1 MRSRKAKTD
10 LRSNSPSAASP
21 TLSPSQPNRR
31 KTTTGERPWHL
42 HSTFLPAPMPGCPA
56 SMVRSKSAASPCIP
70 RTTICPACF
79 TRCRYAPR
87 SPKAPSP
94 SIDTNGAKA
103 MPGVKAVYTRQ
114 NLGKLFRSAPSPDGL
129 SGYLDERRP
138 PFDDDIIRYYG
149 QYVAAVVALTY
160 EQAAA
165 AANAVKVTYK
175 AEKPDVRDHLET
187 DEKPTV
193 DSHRGNPDQAFDSA
207 PVKLDET
214 YSTPTE
220 THNPIE
226 LHASVATWDGQNFT
240 LYETTQAVVNH
251 RDVLAQMLGVPQEN
265 VRVISR
271 FLGSGFGGKLWPWTH
286 CLIAASAARNLN
298 RPVKLVVTR
307 DMMFQTVGHRPNT
320 QQRIRIGAESDGKL
334 VSLMHDSLNHTS
346 ILDDYSEGCSE
357 ATGYSYST
365 PNLRATSGLVRRNVG
380 TPTSMRG
387 PGAVPGLFALESAMD
402 ELAIKLNMDPIKLRL
417 LNEPQIDEGKNM
429 PFSSRHF
436 VECLNVGAEKF
447 GWAQRTP
454 QVGSMKKDGLVLGWG
469 VAGCSW
475 IAERQATAATVDLHD
490 DGTARVSCATQDIGT
505 GTYTVLSQIVSER
518 TGIPHDKI
526 EVVLGDSDLPPG
538 PISGGSWA
546 TASVI
551 PAVVD
556 AIEKAQQLLFV
567 IASQSKE
574 PGLAGQ
580 KPELMAFTNGCVHL
594 KDKSPETGVKYE
606 QILTAGNIRA
616 ASGQGKSEGTLGD
629 PNSKHSKHSF
639 GAQFAEVT
647 WQPETAR
654 LRVSRVVTVI
664 DAGRILNPK
673 PARNQIEGAVVMG
686 VGMALFEE
694 TVYDPRF
701 GAPINNNLADY
712 IVATNADA
720 PHIDVTFLDYPDK
733 VINPLGA
740 RGVGEIG
747 LAGIAAAITNA
758 VYHATGVRVRKL
770 PVRIEDLLGPSLR
783 A

>member
-1 MRSRKAKTD
+1 MAPI
-10 LRSNSPSAASP
+10 LN
-21 TLSPSQPNRR
+21 
-31 KTTTGERPWHL
+31 
-42 HSTFLPAPMPGCPA
+42 LP
-56 SMVRSKSAASPCIP
+56 P
-70 RTTICPACF
+70 RTDAGLPRVDGPLKVSGVAKYSSDYHLPGMLYAVPVCATIAKG
-79 TRCRYAPR
+79 TITAL
-87 SPKAPSP
+87 
-94 SIDTNGAKA
+94 DTERAEA
-103 MPGVKAVYTRQ
+103 MPGVKAVYHRK
-114 NLGKLFRSAPSPDGL
+114 NLGKLFRTAPA
-129 SGYLDERRP
+129 SGFSGIVDERRP
-138 PFDDDIIRYYG
+138 PFEDDTIRYYG

-160 EQAAA
+160 EQAVS
-165 AANAVKVTYK
+165 AANAVKVTYNS
-175 AEKPDVRDHLET
+175 EKPDVRDHLAT

-193 DSHRGNPDQAFDSA
+193 DSHRGQPDEAFAAA
-207 PVKLDET
+207 PVKVDET
-214 YSTPTE
+214 YVTPTE

-226 LHASVATWDGQNFT
+226 LHASVASWDGQNFT
-240 LYETTQAVVNH
+240 LYETTQAVMNH
-251 RDVLAQMLGVPQEN
+251 QDVMAQMLGVPIEN

-307 DMMFQTVGHRPNT
+307 EMMFQSVGHRPRT
-320 QQRIRIGAESDGKL
+320 QQRLRVGATPDGKL

-357 ATGYSYST
+357 ATAYSYSVA
-365 PNLRATSGLVRRNVG
+365 NLRATSGLVRRNVG

-387 PGAVPGLFALESAMD
+387 PGAVPGLFALESAID
-402 ELAIKLNMDPIKLRL
+402 ELAVKLKMDPIQLRL
-417 LNEPQIDEGKNM
+417 LNEPEKDEGLNL

-436 VECLNVGAEKF
+436 VECLKVGADKF
-447 GWAQRTP
+447 GWSKRTP

-475 IAERQATAATVDLHD
+475 IAERTEAQASVDLHD
-490 DGTARVSCATQDIGT
+490 NGTARVSCATQDIGT
-505 GTYTVLSQIVSER
+505 GTYTVLSQIVSEK

-526 EVVLGDSDLPPG
+526 EVVLGDTNLPPG

-556 AIEKAQQLLFV
+556 AIEKAQQVLF
-567 IASQSKE
+567 AAAGQSKI
-574 PGLAGQ
+574 PGLNGQ
-580 KPELMAFTNGCVHL
+580 KPETLAFTNGCVHV
-594 KDKSPETGVKYE
+594 KDKAPESGVPYE
-606 QILTAGNIRA
+606 QILTSASIRA
-616 ASGQGKSEGTLGD
+616 ASGRGQSQGTFGD
-629 PNSKHSKHSF
+629 PNKKHSRHSF

-664 DAGRILNPK
+664 DAGRIINPK

-694 TVYDPRF
+694 TIYDQRF
-701 GAPINNNLADY
+701 GIPINNNLADY
-712 IVATNADA
+712 IVATAADS
-720 PHIDVTFLDYPDK
+720 PEIDVTFLDYPDL
-733 VINPLGA
+733 VLNSLGA

-758 VYHATGVRVRKL
+758 VYHATGIRVREL
-770 PVRIEDLLGPSLR
+770 PVRVENLLEPASR

>member
-1 MRSRKAKTD
+1 MAPI
-10 LRSNSPSAASP
+10 LN
-21 TLSPSQPNRR
+21 
-31 KTTTGERPWHL
+31 
-42 HSTFLPAPMPGCPA
+42 LP
-56 SMVRSKSAASPCIP
+56 P
-70 RTTICPACF
+70 RTDAGLPRVDGPLKVSGVAMYTSDHNLPGMLYAVPVCATIAKG
-79 TRCRYAPR
+79 AI
-87 SPKAPSP
+87 AN
-94 SIDTNGAKA
+94 IDTSRAQS
-103 MPGVKAVYTRQ
+103 MPGVQVIYQRQ
-114 NLGKLFRSAPSPDGL
+114 NIGKLFRTAPSDGL
-129 SGYLDERRP
+129 SAYLDEKRP
-138 PFDDDIIRYYG
+138 PFDDDTIRYYG
-149 QYVAAVVALTY
+149 QYVAAVVATTY
-160 EQAAA
+160 EQAVA
-165 AANAVKVTYK
+165 AANAVKVTYR
-175 AEKPDVRDHLET
+175 AEKPDVRKHLET

-193 DSHRGNPDQAFDSA
+193 DSHRGNPDEAFQSA
-207 PVKLDET
+207 PVKLDQT
-214 YSTPTE
+214 YVTPTE

-226 LHASVATWDGQNFT
+226 LHASVASWDGQNFT
-240 LYETTQAVVNH
+240 LYETSQAVVNH
-251 RDVLAQMLGVPQEN
+251 RDVAAQMLGVPPEN

-307 DMMFQTVGHRPNT
+307 DMMFQSVGHRPRT
-320 QQRIRIGAESDGKL
+320 QQRIRLGATPEGKL

-365 PNLRATSGLVRRNVG
+365 PNLRATSGIVRRNVG

-387 PGAVPGLFALESAMD
+387 PGAVPGLFALESAID
-402 ELAIKLNMDPIKLRL
+402 ELAIQLKMDPVKLRL
-417 LNEPQIDEGKNM
+417 LNEPQIDEGKNL

-447 GWAQRTP
+447 GWARRTP
-454 QVGSMKKDGLVLGWG
+454 QVGSMKKDGLTLGWG

-475 IAERQATAATVDLHD
+475 IAERMGTSASVDLHD

-505 GTYTVLSQIVSER
+505 GTYTVLSQIVSEK
-518 TGIPHDKI
+518 TGIPHHKI
-526 EVVLGDSDLPPG
+526 EVVLGDTALPPG

-551 PAVVD
+551 PAVLD
-556 AIEKAQQLLFV
+556 AIEKAQQLLFLA
-567 IASQSKE
+567 ASQGKDPAFSGKR
-574 PGLAGQ
+574 
-580 KPELMAFTNGCVHL
+580 PEEMAFTNGRIHL
-594 KDKSPETGVKYE
+594 KDQAPGAGVPYE
-606 QILTAGNIRA
+606 QILTAANIRG

-647 WQPETAR
+647 WEPETAR

-664 DAGRILNPK
+664 DAGHILNPK

-694 TVYDPRF
+694 TIYDPRF
-701 GAPINNNLADY
+701 GVPINNNLADY
-712 IVATNADA
+712 IVATHADS
-720 PHIDVTFLDYPDK
+720 PEIDVTFLDYPDT

-747 LAGIAAAITNA
+747 LAGVAAAIASA
-758 VYHATGVRVRKL
+758 VHHATGVRVREL
-770 PVRIEDLLGPSLR
+770 PIRIEDLLKT
-783 A
+783 

>member
-1 MRSRKAKTD
+1 M
-10 LRSNSPSAASP
+10 AS
-21 TLSPSQPNRR
+21 TLN
-31 KTTTGERPWHL
+31 
-42 HSTFLPAPMPGCPA
+42 LP
-56 SMVRSKSAASPCIP
+56 P
-70 RTTICPACF
+70 RTNAGLPRVDGPLKVSGVAMYTSDHNLPGMLYAVPVGATIAKG
-79 TRCRYAPR
+79 TVTA
-87 SPKAPSP
+87 
-94 SIDTNGAKA
+94 IDTSGAQR
-103 MPGVKAVYTRQ
+103 MPGVKAVYTRR

-138 PFDDDIIRYYG
+138 PFDDDTIRYYG

-160 EQAAA
+160 EQAVA
-165 AANAVKVTYK
+165 AANAVKVTYE
-175 AEKPDVRDHLET
+175 ADKPDVRDHLET
-187 DEKPTV
+187 SDKPNV
-193 DSHRGNPDQAFDSA
+193 DSHRGNPDEAFQSA
-207 PVKLDET
+207 PVKVDET
-214 YSTPTE
+214 YVTPTE

-240 LYETTQAVVNH
+240 LYETTQAVMNH
-251 RDVLAQMLGVPQEN
+251 RDVLAQMLGVPPEN

-307 DMMFQTVGHRPNT
+307 DMMFQTVGHRPLT
-320 QQRIRIGAESDGKL
+320 QQQIRLGATPDGKL

-357 ATGYSYST
+357 ATSYSYST

-387 PGAVPGLFALESAMD
+387 PGAVPGLFALESAID
-402 ELAIKLNMDPIKLRL
+402 ELAIKLNVDPVKLRL
-417 LNEPQIDEGKNM
+417 LNEPQIDEGKNL

-447 GWAQRTP
+447 GWSQRTP
-454 QVGSMKKDGLVLGWG
+454 QVGSMKKDGLILGWG

-475 IAERQATAATVDLHD
+475 IAERMATAATVDLHA

-518 TGIPHDKI
+518 AGIPHDKI

-556 AIEKAQQLLFV
+556 AIEKAQQLLFL

-594 KDKSPETGVKYE
+594 KDKSPDTGVRYE
-606 QILTAGNIRA
+606 EILTSGNIRV
-616 ASGQGKSEGTLGD
+616 ASGHGKSEGTLDD

-664 DAGRILNPK
+664 DAGRIINPK

-712 IVATNADA
+712 IVTTNADS
-720 PHIDVTFLDYPDK
+720 PQIDVTFLDYPDM
-733 VINPLGA
+733 VLNPLGA

-770 PVRIEDLLGPSLR
+770 PVRIEDLLSPSLR